1 MGIVNLTLDSFFSN
15 SRMLPKE
22 KGDISLV
29 IERIGAMIDDG
40 ADIIDFGAVS
50 TRPGA
55 SPVDEKQE
63 WERLSTVLKAAR
75 ESFPKTTFSI
85 DTTSSTIVRKA
96 YEAIGPFIIND
107 ISAGED
113 DPKMLPLAGNLS
125 LPYVAMHKR
134 GNPQTMGSMTDYEDV
149 TESVYSYFEDFS
161 SKAELFGIK
170 DWILDPGF
178 GFCGGVD
185 ADYACLRQMD
195 SLRAYNRD
203 ILVGVSRK
211 SMLYKPLGL
220 TPDEC
225 LIPTQALHLYA
236 LEHGATIL
244 RTHDV
249 RDTYNIITLWSK
261 IK

>member
-1 MGIVNLTLDSFFSN
+1 MAIGNVTPDSFYAG
-15 SRMLPKE
+15 SRLMTS
-22 KGDISLV
+22 DDQIDS
-29 IERIGAMIDDG
+29 ERIVLWAKQALSDG
-40 ADIIDFGAVS
+40 ASILDIGACS
-50 TRPGA
+50 TRPD
-55 SPVDEKQE
+55 SIPVSEEEE
-63 WERLSTVLKAAR
+63 WRRLAHSLEAIRSACPSATL
-75 ESFPKTTFSI
+75 SI
-85 DTTSSTIVRKA
+85 DTFRPSVAQRA
-96 YEAIGPFIIND
+96 LEQFGELIIND
-107 ISAGED
+107 ISGGSETMYDLVARYNVPYIFTFSGD
-113 DPKMLPLAGNLS
+113 YSRLAMLDEYPTAN
-125 LPYVAMHKR
+125 
-134 GNPQTMGSMTDYEDV
+134 
-149 TESVYSYFEDFS
+149 
-161 SKAELFGIK
+161 
-170 DWILDPGF
+170 WILDPGF

-211 SMLYKPLGL
+211 SMLYKLLGL